1 MTIKQHGGIFGRNP
15 TFNNVSAESLTIA
28 GNAVPDAGTILV
40 DGDIGST
47 VQGYDADTAK
57 YDDATANFTGTLQN
71 GGSNVLV
78 DTDIGS
84 TVQGYDADT
93 AKLDAAQT
101 FTAAQTFN
109 ENIVMANTK
118 GIDFSA
124 TGDGSGTTSN
134 ELFDDYEEGTWT
146 PIYETDGNPF
156 TSITYTSTSA
166 IYTKIGNT
174 VFITG
179 FIRTNA
185 ITVGSAS
192 GQLKIGG
199 LPFTS
204 SDNSAI
210 AISQVGGFAGE
221 MPRVA
226 STAGAS
232 MFLFFRTAADGGDSL
247 LQASDAATGATANSV
262 RFAGVYQA

>member
-1 MTIKQHGGIFGRNP
+1 MTIKQRGGIFGRNP
-15 TFNNVSAESLTIA
+15 TFNDVTIEGSFNV
-28 GNAVPDAGTILV
+28 GTP
-40 DGDIGST
+40 
-47 VQGYDADTAK
+47 
-57 YDDATANFTGTLQN
+57 NFTG
-71 GGSNVLV
+71 NVTVTSGNLV
-78 DTDIGS
+78 IGTS
-84 TVQGYDADT
+84 GQ
-93 AKLDAAQT
+93 
-101 FTAAQTFN
+101 
-109 ENIVMANTK
+109 

-124 TGDGSGTTSN
+124 TAGTGTS
-134 ELFDDYEEGTWT
+134 ELFSDYEEGTWT

-166 IYTKIGNT
+166 TYTKIGNT
-174 VFITG
+174 VFISG

-199 LPFTS
+199 LPFAS
-204 SDNSAI
+204 SSNSAI

-226 STAGAS
+226 STTGTS
-232 MFLFFRTAADGGDSL
+232 MFLFFRTAADGSDSL